1 MRNMGS
7 TSNRR
12 LKSVSG
18 DHRLLQRTRERG
30 QGLAEFA
37 LVIPLMFILAV
48 AIGDFGR
55 LFTAM
60 IAVESAAREAA
71 DYGAFLGSDA
81 WASSASPWPTNETE
95 MKRRACVAT
104 SQLGDYDN
112 TAGTCSDNPV
122 VTWEIWEINNGTK
135 KPDHVINPASEEC
148 AGRTGLVDPCV
159 VHVTVT
165 YTFHPIVPLPPVPDS
180 LTIKREA
187 WFAVSDL
194 VDTP

>member
-1 MRNMGS
+1 
-7 TSNRR
+7 
-12 LKSVSG
+12 
-18 DHRLLQRTRERG
+18 LLQRTRERG

-81 WASSASPWPTNETE
+81 WASTASPWPANETE
-95 MKRRACVAT
+95 MKRRACMAV

-112 TAGTCSDNPV
+112 TAGTCSNNPV
-122 VTWEIWEINNGTK
+122 VTWQLWETNPVTK
-135 KPDHVINPASEEC
+135 QPDHVINPLTEDCGS
-148 AGRTGLVDPCV
+148 RTGVVDPCV

-165 YTFHPIVPLPPVPDS
+165 YAFHPIVPLPPVPDT
-180 LTIKREA
+180 LTIKRDA

>member
-1 MRNMGS
+1 
-7 TSNRR
+7 
-12 LKSVSG
+12 LK
-18 DHRLLQRTRERG
+18 HRTRERG
-30 QGLAEFA
+30 QGVAEFA
-37 LVIPLMFILAV
+37 LVIPLMFVLAV

-81 WASSASPWPTNETE
+81 WTSGAAPWATNESE
-95 MKRRACVAT
+95 MKRRACAAS
-104 SQLGDYDN
+104 SQLGDFDD
-112 TAGTCSDNPV
+112 TAGTCSNNPV
-122 VTWEIWEINNGTK
+122 VAWELWETNGITK
-135 KPDHVINPASEEC
+135 KPDHVINPLTEEC
-148 AGRTGLVDPCV
+148 GGRVGVVDPCV

-165 YTFHPIVPLPPVPDS
+165 FTFHPIVPLPPVPKS

-194 VDTP
+194 VDAP

>member
-1 MRNMGS
+1 MQQRN
-7 TSNRR
+7 
-12 LKSVSG
+12 
-18 DHRLLQRTRERG
+18 RERG
-30 QGLAEFA
+30 QGVAEFA
-37 LVIPLMFILAV
+37 LVVPLMFVLAV

-81 WASSASPWPTNETE
+81 WASASSPWATNESE
-95 MKRRACVAT
+95 MKRRACASS
-104 SQLGDYDN
+104 SQLGDFDD
-112 TAGTCSDNPV
+112 TAGTCSNNPV
-122 VTWEIWEINNGTK
+122 VTWELWETNAVTK
-135 KPDHVINPASEEC
+135 APDHVINPLTEEC
-148 AGRTGLVDPCV
+148 GGRTGVVDPCV

-165 YTFHPIVPLPPVPDS
+165 FTFHPIVPLPPVPNS

-194 VDTP
+194 VDS

>member
-1 MRNMGS
+1 VH
-7 TSNRR
+7 RR
-12 LKSVSG
+12 
-18 DHRLLQRTRERG
+18 HRERG
-30 QGLAEFA
+30 QGLVEFG
-37 LVIPLMFILAV
+37 LVIPILFVLAV

-81 WASSASPWPTNETE
+81 WASASSPWPVNESE
-95 MKRRACVAT
+95 MRRRACVAT
-104 SQLGDYDN
+104 SQLGDYSN
-112 TAGTCSDNPV
+112 SAGTCSENPAM
-122 VTWEIWEINNGTK
+122 TWELWEINAVTK
-135 KPDHVINPASEEC
+135 KPDHVINPGSEEC
-148 AGRTGLVDPCV
+148 AGRTGVVDPCV

-165 YTFHPIVPLPPVPDS
+165 FTFHPLVPLPPVPSS

-194 VDTP
+194 IDS

>member
-1 MRNMGS
+1 ML
-7 TSNRR
+7 RR
-12 LKSVSG
+12 T
-18 DHRLLQRTRERG
+18 HERG

-37 LVIPLMFILAV
+37 LVIPLMFVLAV

-81 WASSASPWPTNETE
+81 WASSSSPWSTNDTE

-122 VTWEIWEINNGTK
+122 VTWEIWDVNNSTK

-180 LTIKREA
+180 LTIKRES

>member
-1 MRNMGS
+1 
-7 TSNRR
+7 
-12 LKSVSG
+12 
-18 DHRLLQRTRERG
+18 
-30 QGLAEFA
+30 
-37 LVIPLMFILAV
+37 
-48 AIGDFGR
+48 
-55 LFTAM
+55 
-60 IAVESAAREAA
+60 
-71 DYGAFLGSDA
+71 
-81 WASSASPWPTNETE
+81 
-95 MKRRACVAT
+95 MKRRACTAV
-104 SQLGDYDN
+104 SELGDYDN

-122 VTWEIWEINNGTK
+122 VTWEIWDVNNGTK